1 MQVFAVLDS
10 VQSFL
15 NQARK
20 DVKMLMPVQI
30 LPDAGASH
38 PVRLEETQSAP

>member
-15 NQARK
+15 DQAE
-20 DVKMLMPVQI
+20 QG
-30 LPDAGASH
+30 PDDAHAS
-38 PVRLEETQSAP
+38 PGP